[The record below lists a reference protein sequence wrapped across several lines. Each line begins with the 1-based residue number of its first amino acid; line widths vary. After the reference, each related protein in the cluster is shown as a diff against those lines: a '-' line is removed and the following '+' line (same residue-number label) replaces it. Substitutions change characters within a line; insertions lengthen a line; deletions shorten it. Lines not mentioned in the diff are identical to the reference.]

1 MPTNS
6 TNDNILPILTAAGGI
21 VVEQEKLL
29 LIRKNGK
36 WDFPKGKKEQGEL
49 IEECAVRET
58 SEETGLELSALR
70 IVKLVENFNYY
81 RTYSGVQYLKQVY
94 LFQVLSENGMKDELH
109 PGLKEGID
117 YCHWVH
123 FSELKNLVFR
133 PYITSFISELIL
145 KPQYVLEFNQ

>member
-1 MPTNS
+1 MRSQVQVLSPR
-6 TNDNILPILTAAGGI
+6 P
-21 VVEQEKLL
+21 
-29 LIRKNGK
+29 
-36 WDFPKGKKEQGEL
+36 L

-58 SEETGLELSALR
+58 SDETVLELSALR
-70 IVKLVENFNYY
+70 IVKFVENFSYY